1 MIKVINVNKK
11 YGKKDAVSNISFEI
25 GKNEIVGLLGPNGAG
40 KTTTMNMITGYI
52 EQTDGDILID
62 GIDIV
67 KNPKKAKKKIGY
79 MPEGVPL
86 YQNMKVKDFLRF
98 MAELRGI
105 SSIQSK
111 GEAKRLVK
119 LTNLVDVEDT
129 IIKKLSKGYKQ
140 RVSLAGAIAGNP
152 EILILDEPTVGLDP
166 KQITEIRDLFKELGK
181 THSILISS
189 HILTEINQICDRV
202 IIINEGKILA
212 IGTPKELIE
221 KTKTKS
227 LEDAYLKVTEKG
239 GLR

>member
-227 LEDAYLKVTEKG
+227 LEDAYLKITEKG
-239 GLR
+239 GLK

>member
-221 KTKTKS
+221 ETKTKS
-227 LEDAYLKVTEKG
+227 LEDAYLKITEKG
-239 GLR
+239 GLK